1 MFKFITPKTK
11 AEIKQYYRLRW
22 SLLRRPLGGK
32 RGSEIDDLEKT
43 SFHKAIV
50 EDRAMIGVGR
60 IHFIN
65 DIAQIRYMAVKNHFS
80 RQGLG
85 SKMITELEKIAKG
98 NKIKKIYLNS
108 RIDAVKFYENNGY
121 SKIREVKPSFGSI
134 VHYRMEKILKK
145 L

>member
-1 MFKFITPKTK
+1 MFRVITPKTK
-11 AEIKQYYRLRW
+11 TEMEQYYRLRW
-22 SLLRRPLGGK
+22 SLLRRPLGGR
-32 RGSEIDDLEKT
+32 RGSEIDELEKV

-50 EDRAMIGVGR
+50 KDRTIIGVGR

-65 DIAQIRYMAVKNHFS
+65 DIAQIRYMAIKNHFS

-85 SKMITELEKIAKG
+85 SKIITELEKIARA

-108 RIDAVKFYENNGY
+108 RIGAVKFYENNGY
-121 SKIREVKPSFGSI
+121 FKIKKVKPSFGLI
-134 VHYRMEKILKK
+134 IHYRMEKILET

>member
-1 MFKFITPKTK
+1 MFKVITPKAK
-11 AEIKQYYRLRW
+11 KEIEEYYKLRW

-32 RGSEIDDLEKT
+32 RGSEIDKLERT
-43 SFHKAIV
+43 SFHRAIV
-50 EDRAMIGVGR
+50 KDKIIVGVGR
-60 IHFIN
+60 IHFIDN
-65 DIAQIRYMAVKNHFS
+65 IAQIRYMAVKNNFS
-80 RQGLG
+80 SQGLG

-121 SKIREVKPSFGSI
+121 SKVREVKPSFGSI
-134 VHYRMEKILKK
+134 VHYRMEKILEK

>member
-1 MFKFITPKTK
+1 MFRVITPKTK
-11 AEIKQYYRLRW
+11 TEMEQYYRLRW
-22 SLLRRPLGGK
+22 SLLRRPLGGR
-32 RGSEIDDLEKT
+32 RGSEIDELEKV

-50 EDRAMIGVGR
+50 KDRTIIGVGR

-65 DIAQIRYMAVKNHFS
+65 DIAQIRYMAIKNHFS

-85 SKMITELEKIAKG
+85 SKIITELEKIARA

-108 RIDAVKFYENNGY
+108 RIGAVKFYENNGY
-121 SKIREVKPSFGSI
+121 LKIKKVKPSFGLI
-134 VHYRMEKILKK
+134 IHYRMEKILET